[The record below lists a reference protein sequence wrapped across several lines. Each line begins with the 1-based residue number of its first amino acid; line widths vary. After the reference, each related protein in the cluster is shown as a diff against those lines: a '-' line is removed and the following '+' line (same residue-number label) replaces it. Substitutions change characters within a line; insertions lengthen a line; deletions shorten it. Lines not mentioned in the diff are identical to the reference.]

1 MCTIIESYLP
11 NNGQNLFYNLSGVD
25 KSRKLINIIKNYKY
39 CKETYYYYESNEKN
53 KIKPNNYWI
62 HEGKKTHSLITKIA
76 DECVKIGKSEYDEI
90 YKIYEK
96 TIGELNDKLY
106 NKSTTDIKRSQ
117 IETARKDIIDE
128 MKIYDKTYKKHI
140 HTFGSSAHS
149 KSLVEFISNEITD
162 NKFTD
167 NINFN
172 NTYLIP
178 LRNMNLNLKTLKL
191 EERKQEQLFT
201 NIINIDEQLFIN
213 YQEDKKLID
222 TEKFSKVD
230 DFFLKIANG
239 NKEKKEYLKQ
249 MLGCFITG
257 EVKTRSFFVWYGDG
271 SNGKS
276 AVMNILKVI
285 LGDFYKATNPGLI
298 IQKAEGKA
306 TDATPQMECLDYG
319 SRLCVLSETK
329 KKDKLNEDTIK
340 NITGGDV
347 ISYRPLY
354 GGEKNMKSEAKLVLL
369 TNHKPTFSMTK
380 PMLKRLR
387 YFLFNASFSE
397 NPTEGE
403 YLADPDLCDELTS
416 TLIDYVLLWIC
427 EGAKKY
433 YIDECKLPLPKCMID
448 ENNTLLSDMDTYRLF
463 RDKEI
468 IKTNNEKDRIVQ
480 SVSYAKYVENL
491 SGKGAVLDKFEFFD
505 MMESDFG
512 KTHRI
517 NGREYYIKVKLNLGL
532 NEDDDDDCDG
542 FNDSTGLDY
551 RP

>member
-1 MCTIIESYLP
+1 MCTEIESYLP

-25 KSRKLINIIKNYKY
+25 KARKLINIIKNYKY
-39 CKETYYYYESNEKN
+39 CKDIYYFYESNEKD
-53 KIKPNNYWI
+53 KTKSNNYWI
-62 HEGKKTHSLITKIA
+62 VEGKKNNSLITKIA
-76 DECVKIGKSEYDEI
+76 DECIKIAKEEYDEI
-90 YKIYEK
+90 YKIIELN
-96 TIGELNDKLY
+96 IGEFNNKIY
-106 NKSTTDIKRSQ
+106 NKDTPDIKRNQ
-117 IETARKDIIDE
+117 IEQARKHLTDE
-128 MKIYDKTYKKHI
+128 MKVFDKIYKKHI
-140 HTFGSSAHS
+140 HSFGSSSHS
-149 KSLVEFISNEITD
+149 KSLVEFVTNEITD

-172 NTYLIP
+172 NTYLLP

-191 EERKQEQLFT
+191 ENRKQEQLFT
-201 NIINIDEQLFIN
+201 YIVNINEEIFNKNINLNDDIN
-213 YQEDKKLID
+213 YN
-222 TEKFSKVD
+222 KVD
-230 DFFLKIANG
+230 NFFLKIANG
-239 NKEKKEYLKQ
+239 NKEKKEYLQQ

-276 AVMNILKVI
+276 AVMNLLNVV
-285 LGDFYKATNPGLI
+285 LGNFYKATNPGLI
-298 IQKAEGKA
+298 IQKADGKA

-397 NPTEGE
+397 EPKNGE
-403 YLADPDLCDELTS
+403 YLADPDLCDELMTS
-416 TLIDYVLLWIC
+416 LIDYVLLWIC
-427 EGAKKY
+427 NGSKQY
-433 YIDECKLPLPKCMID
+433 YIDDCKLPLPKCMIE

-468 IKTNNEKDRIVQ
+468 IKTNNDKDRIVQ
-480 SVSYAKYVENL
+480 SVAYAKYIEHL
-491 SGKGAVLDKFEFFD
+491 SGKGEVLAKFEFFD
-505 MMESDFG
+505 MMETDFG
-512 KTHRI
+512 KTKRF

-532 NEDDDDDCDG
+532 DDDDEEG
-542 FNDSTGLDY
+542 FIDPSGLDSGL
-551 RP
+551 

>member
-1 MCTIIESYLP
+1 MCSEIESYLP

-39 CKETYYYYESNEKN
+39 CKEIYYFYESNEKD
-53 KIKPNNYWI
+53 KTKPNNYWI
-62 HEGKKTHSLITKIA
+62 TEGKKNHSLITKIA
-76 DECVKIGKSEYDEI
+76 DECVKISKSEYDEI
-90 YKIYEK
+90 YKIVESN
-96 TIGELNDKLY
+96 IGEFNNKIYDKQT
-106 NKSTTDIKRSQ
+106 SDIKRNQ
-117 IETARKDIIDE
+117 LEQARKNLTDE
-128 MKIYDKTYKKHI
+128 MKIYDKMYKKHI
-140 HTFGSSAHS
+140 HTFGSSSHS
-149 KSLVEFISNEITD
+149 KSLVDFVTNEITD

-172 NTYLIP
+172 NTYLLP
-178 LRNMNLNLKTLKL
+178 LRNKNLNLKTLIL
-191 EERKQEQLFT
+191 EDRKQEQLFT
-201 NIINIDEQLFIN
+201 NIINIDEEIFYNIN
-213 YQEDKKLID
+213 DID
-222 TEKFSKVD
+222 NNKYNKVD

-239 NKEKKEYLKQ
+239 NKEKKDYLQQ

-276 AVMNILKVI
+276 AVMNLLNVV
-285 LGDFYKATNPGLI
+285 LGNFYKATNPGLI
-298 IQKAEGKA
+298 IQKVDGKA

-397 NPTEGE
+397 EPKQGE
-403 YLADPDLCDELTS
+403 YLADPDLCDELTT
-416 TLIDYVLLWIC
+416 TLINYVLLWIC
-427 EGAKKY
+427 NGSKQY
-433 YIDECKLPLPKCMID
+433 YIDDCKLPLPKCMID

-468 IKTNNEKDRIVQ
+468 IKTDNEKDRIVQ
-480 SVSYAKYVENL
+480 SVAYAKYVEHL
-491 SGKGAVLDKFEFFD
+491 SGKGEVLAKFEFFD

-512 KTHRI
+512 ATRRI

-532 NEDDDDDCDG
+532 NEDEDDDDECG
-542 FNDSTGLDY
+542 FVDSSGLDY
-551 RP
+551 KL

>member
-1 MCTIIESYLP
+1 MCTEIESYLP

-25 KSRKLINIIKNYKY
+25 KARKLINIIKNYKY
-39 CKETYYYYESNEKN
+39 CKEIYYYYESNEKDKN
-53 KIKPNNYWI
+53 KPNNYWI
-62 HEGKKTHSLITKIA
+62 TEGKKTNSLITKIA
-76 DECVKIGKSEYDEI
+76 DECIKIAKSEYDEI
-90 YKIYEK
+90 YKIIELN
-96 TIGELNDKLY
+96 IGEFN
-106 NKSTTDIKRSQ
+106 N
-117 IETARKDIIDE
+117 
-128 MKIYDKTYKKHI
+128 KIYDKLTSDIKRNQLEQARKNLSDEMKVFDKIYKKHI
-140 HTFGSSAHS
+140 HSFGSSSHS
-149 KSLVEFISNEITD
+149 KSLVEFVTNEITD
-162 NKFTD
+162 NNFNN

-172 NTYLIP
+172 NTCLLP
-178 LRNMNLNLKTLKL
+178 LRNMNLNLKSLKL

-201 NIINIDEQLFIN
+201 YIININEEIFNKDINLNDDIN
-213 YQEDKKLID
+213 YN
-222 TEKFSKVD
+222 KVD
-230 DFFLKIANG
+230 NFFLKIANG
-239 NKEKKEYLKQ
+239 NKEKKEYLQQ

-276 AVMNILKVI
+276 AVMNLLNVV
-285 LGDFYKATNPGLI
+285 LSEFYKATNPGLI
-298 IQKAEGKA
+298 IQKSEGKA

-397 NPTEGE
+397 EPKNGE
-403 YLADPDLCDELTS
+403 YLADPDLCNELTT
-416 TLIDYVLLWIC
+416 TLIDYVLLWISN
-427 EGAKKY
+427 GSKQY
-433 YIDECKLPLPKCMID
+433 YIDDCKLPLPKCMIE
-448 ENNTLLSDMDTYRLF
+448 ENNTLLSDMDTYKLF

-468 IKTNNEKDRIVQ
+468 IRTTNEKDRIVQ
-480 SVSYAKYVENL
+480 SVAYAKYIEHL
-491 SGKGAVLDKFEFFD
+491 SGKGEVLAKFEFFD

-512 KTHRI
+512 KTKRI
-517 NGREYYIKVKLNLGL
+517 NGREYYTKVKLNLGL
-532 NEDDDDDCDG
+532 DDDEDEEG
-542 FNDSTGLDY
+542 FIDSSGLDSGL
-551 RP
+551 

>member
-1 MCTIIESYLP
+1 MCTEIESYLP

-25 KSRKLINIIKNYKY
+25 KARKLTNLIKNYKY
-39 CKETYYYYESNEKN
+39 CKDIYYFYESNEKD
-53 KIKPNNYWI
+53 KTKPNNYWI
-62 HEGKKTHSLITKIA
+62 TEGKKNNSLITKIA
-76 DECVKIGKSEYDEI
+76 DECIKIAKSEYDEI
-90 YKIYEK
+90 YKIIEFN
-96 TIGELNDKLY
+96 IGDFNNKIY
-106 NKSTTDIKRSQ
+106 NKDTPDIKRNQ
-117 IETARKDIIDE
+117 LEQARKNLSDE
-128 MKIYDKTYKKHI
+128 MKVFDKIYKKHI
-140 HTFGSSAHS
+140 HSFGSSSHS
-149 KSLVEFISNEITD
+149 KSLVEFVTNEITD

-172 NTYLIP
+172 NTYLLP

-191 EERKQEQLFT
+191 ENRKQEQLFT
-201 NIINIDEQLFIN
+201 YIVNINEEIFNKDINLNDDIN
-213 YQEDKKLID
+213 YN
-222 TEKFSKVD
+222 KVD
-230 DFFLKIANG
+230 NFFLKIANG
-239 NKEKKEYLKQ
+239 NKEKKEYLQQ

-276 AVMNILKVI
+276 AVMNLLNVV
-285 LGDFYKATNPGLI
+285 LGNFYKATNPGLI
-298 IQKAEGKA
+298 IQKADGKA

-397 NPTEGE
+397 EPKNGE
-403 YLADPDLCDELTS
+403 YLADPDLCDELMTS
-416 TLIDYVLLWIC
+416 LIDYVLLWIC
-427 EGAKKY
+427 IGSKQY
-433 YIDECKLPLPKCMID
+433 YIDDCKLPLPKCMID

-468 IKTNNEKDRIVQ
+468 IKTNNDKDRIVQ
-480 SVSYAKYVENL
+480 SVAYAKYIEHL
-491 SGKGAVLDKFEFFD
+491 SGKGEVLAKFEFFD
-505 MMESDFG
+505 MMDSDFG
-512 KTHRI
+512 KTKRF
-517 NGREYYIKVKLNLGL
+517 NGREYYIKVKLNLGID
-532 NEDDDDDCDG
+532 EDEQEEG
-542 FNDSTGLDY
+542 FIDSSGLDFNL
-551 RP
+551 

>member
-1 MCTIIESYLP
+1 MCTEIESYLP
-11 NNGQNLFYNLSGVD
+11 NNGVNMFYNLTGVD
-25 KSRKLINIIKNYKY
+25 KARKLINLIKNYKY
-39 CKETYYYYESNEKN
+39 CKDIYYFYESNEKD
-53 KIKPNNYWI
+53 KSKPNNYWI
-62 HEGKKTHSLITKIA
+62 TEGKKTNSLITKIA
-76 DECVKIGKSEYDEI
+76 DECIKIAKSEYDEI
-90 YKIYEK
+90 YKI
-96 TIGELNDKLY
+96 IELNIGDFNNKIY
-106 NKSTTDIKRSQ
+106 NKDTPDIKRNQ
-117 IETARKDIIDE
+117 LEQARKNLTDE
-128 MKIYDKTYKKHI
+128 MKAYDKIYKKHI
-140 HTFGSSAHS
+140 HTFGLSSHS
-149 KSLVEFISNEITD
+149 KSLVEFVTNEITD

-172 NTYLIP
+172 NTYLLP

-201 NIINIDEQLFIN
+201 YIVNINEEIFNKNINLNDDIN
-213 YQEDKKLID
+213 YN
-222 TEKFSKVD
+222 KVD

-239 NKEKKEYLKQ
+239 NKEKKEYLQQ

-276 AVMNILKVI
+276 AVMNLLNVV
-285 LGDFYKATNPGLI
+285 LGNFYKATNPGLI
-298 IQKAEGKA
+298 IQKADGKA
-306 TDATPQMECLDYG
+306 TDATPQMECLDFG

-397 NPTEGE
+397 EPRNGE
-403 YLADPDLCDELTS
+403 YLADPDLCDELMT
-416 TLIDYVLLWIC
+416 TLIDYVLLWISN
-427 EGAKKY
+427 GSKQY
-433 YIDECKLPLPKCMID
+433 YIDDCKLPLPKCMID

-468 IKTNNEKDRIVQ
+468 IKTNNDKDRIVQ
-480 SVSYAKYVENL
+480 SVAYAKYIEHL
-491 SGKGAVLDKFEFFD
+491 SGKGEVLAKFEFFD

-512 KTHRI
+512 KTRRF
-517 NGREYYIKVKLNLGL
+517 NGREYYIKVKLNLGI
-532 NEDDDDDCDG
+532 DDDDEEG
-542 FNDSTGLDY
+542 FIDSSGLDFNL
-551 RP
+551 

>member
-1 MCTIIESYLP
+1 MCTEIESYLP

-25 KSRKLINIIKNYKY
+25 KARKLINIIKNYKY
-39 CKETYYYYESNEKN
+39 CKEIYYYYESNEKDKN
-53 KIKPNNYWI
+53 KPNNYWI
-62 HEGKKTHSLITKIA
+62 TEGKKTNSLITKIA
-76 DECVKIGKSEYDEI
+76 DECIKIAKSEYDEI
-90 YKIYEK
+90 YKI
-96 TIGELNDKLY
+96 IELNIGDFNNKIY
-106 NKSTTDIKRSQ
+106 NKDTPDIKRNQ
-117 IETARKDIIDE
+117 IEQARKHLTDE
-128 MKIYDKTYKKHI
+128 MKVFDKIYKKHI
-140 HTFGSSAHS
+140 HSFGSSSHS
-149 KSLVEFISNEITD
+149 KSLVEFVTNEITD

-172 NTYLIP
+172 NTCLLP
-178 LRNMNLNLKTLKL
+178 LRNMNLNLKSLKL

-201 NIINIDEQLFIN
+201 YIVNINEEIFNKDINLNDDIN
-213 YQEDKKLID
+213 YN
-222 TEKFSKVD
+222 KVD
-230 DFFLKIANG
+230 NFFLKIANG
-239 NKEKKEYLKQ
+239 NKEKKEYLQQ

-276 AVMNILKVI
+276 AVMNLLNVI
-285 LGDFYKATNPGLI
+285 LGNFYKATNPGLI
-298 IQKAEGKA
+298 IQKSEGKA

-397 NPTEGE
+397 EPKNGE
-403 YLADPDLCDELTS
+403 YLADPDLCDELMTS
-416 TLIDYVLLWIC
+416 LIDYVLLWIC
-427 EGAKKY
+427 NGSKQY
-433 YIDECKLPLPKCMID
+433 YIDDCKLPLPKCMID

-468 IKTNNEKDRIVQ
+468 IKTNNDKDRIVQ
-480 SVSYAKYVENL
+480 SVAYAKYIEHL
-491 SGKGAVLDKFEFFD
+491 SGKGEVLAKFEFFD
-505 MMESDFG
+505 MMENDFG
-512 KTHRI
+512 KTKRF

-532 NEDDDDDCDG
+532 DEDEVEEG
-542 FNDSTGLDY
+542 FIDSSGLDFNL
-551 RP
+551 